1 MPRIRMPAIYGKVR
15 EILPQK
21 RRKIPR
27 HSKDDGNDLSKRK
40 SASENSPVSTTQPD
54 KNEDMHGRDE
64 QRLDVFSYV
73 SPISESSGH

>member
-21 RRKIPR
+21 RRKIPG

-54 KNEDMHGRDE
+54 KKKICVEETSNGWTCS
-64 QRLDVFSYV
+64 VT
-73 SPISESSGH
+73 